1 MLNSVEAIMCSIQIN
16 LASQAAS
23 ISSMCSGN
31 KQQYIKDSGN
41 KSLASAQWD
50 QNRQWEQNRKWHI
63 CSIEIIKSLAVAS
76 AQFKLSNQYQIELGL
91 HHKQHQ
97 ARAASQAASS

>member
-16 LASQAAS
+16 LASQVAS

-63 CSIEIIKSLAVAS
+63 CSVEIIKSLAVAS

>member
-1 MLNSVEAIMCSIQIN
+1 VLNSVEAIMCSIQIN
-16 LASQAAS
+16 LTSQVAS

-41 KSLASAQWD
+41 KSLTSAQWD

-63 CSIEIIKSLAVAS
+63 CSVEIIKSLAVAS
-76 AQFKLSNQYQIELGL
+76 AQFKLSNQYHRGSALSRTDYS
-91 HHKQHQ
+91 
-97 ARAASQAASS
+97 AN